1 MALPTIPMPTPP
13 QGLGGDDTG
22 RQEYFDALNKT
33 LSALEQRGNQGI
45 NLWNVAGQFF
55 NPGRTGQFGEAVGNV
70 ATTVGRDV
78 EKQQEYEL
86 PIAQMRASIA
96 GQKYQVGNET
106 RALGILAKALDTSP
120 ENANQ
125 IVNSGEMTPD
135 MLSRVPSG
143 LYVAINRLD
152 PKLGEGIKNA
162 FTMDVE
168 RRKLINDDI
177 KNGLTVTDLK
187 AKYGDAVNQYLPSQ
201 LQPKQ
206 KAEGKTTEIG
216 EITPVKTLAAEIER
230 DFGVKL
236 APNALERTEPQQK
249 DLVDRAANGEKG
261 IYTPAPIV
269 KGKTVYHENKI
280 DAPGVPESYM
290 RARGWYRPDPKNDPV
305 HYEPISS
312 KPTARATTTANAPA
326 EQVSGTEDLSALP
339 LAERAKVMT
348 SRTEESDKTY
358 NDQIKEVAKWIPS
371 TTEQTDSRLRE
382 IHNIANSKYGPRIF
396 GIMQQQGLISG
407 LQNAAQEGITA
418 GRLGSVSAPVKT
430 FLEKVKLSPDE
441 QKVLRRASQLF
452 AEQFFENAKA
462 AKSALGPQISN
473 ADAQFMQKPMATEAD
488 ADTSIKYWVK
498 NHMLF
503 NKQKGEE
510 FTALRDFQKSGGAQR
525 SPGAY
530 FTSPGYVDV
539 NSKYSSL
546 RKQLQEQYPD
556 FGAK

>member
-1 MALPTIPMPTPP
+1 MALPTSNLPAAP
-13 QGLGGDDTG
+13 QGLGMDSDG

-45 NLWNVAGQFF
+45 NWWNVAGQFL
-55 NPGRTGQFGEAVGNV
+55 NPGRTGQFSESLGNV
-70 ATTVGRDV
+70 ASTVGRDV
-78 EKQQEYEL
+78 EKQQEYAL

-106 RALGILAKALDTSP
+106 KALGILAKALDTTP
-120 ENANQ
+120 EKANEM
-125 IVNSGEMTPD
+125 VSSGEMTPD
-135 MLSRVPSG
+135 MLSKVPSG
-143 LYVAINRLD
+143 MYVMLNKLD

-162 FTMDVE
+162 FSMDVE
-168 RRKLINDDI
+168 RRKLVNDDV
-177 KNGLTVTDLK
+177 KNGLTVTELR
-187 AKYGDAVNQYLPSQ
+187 AKYGDAVSQYLPTQ
-201 LQPKQ
+201 LQKKTSAPNAPSEIVAPKD
-206 KAEGKTTEIG
+206 
-216 EITPVKTLAAEIER
+216 LASQIET

-236 APNALERTEPQQK
+236 GPAALDRTKDQQK
-249 DLVDRAANGEKG
+249 DLGDRAARGEKG
-261 IYTPAPIV
+261 VFKPAPV
-269 KGKTVYHENKI
+269 VEGKEKYHEGAI
-280 DAPGVPESYM
+280 DVPQTVPESYM
-290 RARGWYRPDPKNDPV
+290 RARGYYRPDPKGDPV
-305 HYEPISS
+305 HYVPLTN
-312 KPTARATTTANAPA
+312 KPAPKTTAAA
-326 EQVSGTEDLSALP
+326 EEDLSELP
-339 LAERAKVMT
+339 LAERGKVMT
-348 SRTEESDKTY
+348 SRTEASDKRY
-358 NDQIKEVAKWIPS
+358 GDQLAEISKWIPS

-418 GRLGSVSAPVKT
+418 GRLGSISAPVKT
-430 FLEKVKLSPDE
+430 FLEKTKLSPDD

-473 ADAQFMQKPMATEAD
+473 ADAQFMQRPMATEAD

-503 NKQKGEE
+503 NKQKADE
-510 FTALRDFQKSGGAQR
+510 FTALRDFEKRGGAQR

-530 FTSPGYVDV
+530 FSSPGYVDV
-539 NSKYSSL
+539 NGRYSSL

>member
-1 MALPTIPMPTPP
+1 MALPTGNLPAAPN
-13 QGLGGDDTG
+13 GLGMDDDG

-45 NLWNVAGQFF
+45 NWWNVAGQFL
-55 NPGRTGQFGEAVGNV
+55 NPGRTGQFGEALGNV

-78 EKQQEYEL
+78 EKQQEYAL
-86 PIAQMRASIA
+86 PIAQMRATIA
-96 GQKYQVGNET
+96 GQKYQVGNEQK
-106 RALGILAKALDTSP
+106 ALGILAKALDTTP
-120 ENANQ
+120 ERANEM
-125 IVNSGEMTPD
+125 VSSGEMTPD
-135 MLSRVPSG
+135 MLSKVPSG
-143 LYVAINRLD
+143 LYVMINKLD
-152 PKLGEGIKNA
+152 PKLGDGIKNA
-162 FTMDVE
+162 FSMDVE
-168 RRKLINDDI
+168 RRKLVNDDI
-177 KNGLTVTDLK
+177 KNGLSVTELK
-187 AKYGDAVNQYLPSQ
+187 AKYGDAVSQYLPTQ
-201 LQPKQ
+201 LQKKTSAPNAPMEIVAPKD
-206 KAEGKTTEIG
+206 
-216 EITPVKTLAAEIER
+216 LAYQIET

-236 APNALERTEPQQK
+236 GPLALERNKDQQK
-249 DLVDRAANGEKG
+249 DLGDRAAKGEKG
-261 IYTPAPIV
+261 IYKPAPV
-269 KGKTVYHENKI
+269 VEGKEKYHEGAI
-280 DAPGVPESYM
+280 DVPQTVPESYM
-290 RARGWYRPDPKNDPV
+290 RARGYYRPDPKGDPV
-305 HYEPISS
+305 HYVPMAN
-312 KPTARATTTANAPA
+312 KPSVKTTPA
-326 EQVSGTEDLSALP
+326 ESDEDLNALP
-339 LAERAKVMT
+339 LGDRSKVMT
-348 SRTEESDKTY
+348 SRTEASDKRYGTQL
-358 NDQIKEVAKWIPS
+358 DEVAKWIPS

-382 IHNIANSKYGPRIF
+382 LYNIADSKYGPRIF

-430 FLEKVKLSPDE
+430 FLEKVKLDKDE

-473 ADAQFMQKPMATEAD
+473 ADAQFMQRPMATESD

-503 NKQKGEE
+503 NKQKADEFKALGEFE
-510 FTALRDFQKSGGAQR
+510 KRGGAQR

-539 NSKYSSL
+539 NSRYSSL